1 MTTGSQFRTD
11 TVHRLTRK
19 GHQLKVRV
27 DDLPGGAEYGF
38 VLVAGDIADG
48 CLVRIHSRCV
58 YGDVLGSEDCDCAAQ
73 LDRSLDLIQA
83 EGSGVLIYLEQEG
96 RGAGLVAKARGK
108 NVQEHTGVDTFSA
121 YQALD
126 LKPDSRDYLLAIV
139 ALLRLDLES
148 VRLLTN
154 NPEKIRPLRYV
165 GIRVEVR
172 PLLISPPND
181 DVRQYLEAK
190 RIKRGHLIPEE
201 LTAPE
206 TAAPNPESQSMP
218 LVGYAFRAPR
228 WRTPKLPTRW
238 DPRRRTRPEPA
249 RAALITLRETDFDTV
264 TVWEDDDRPAAPRTR
279 GVRARLWQGIKRWW
293 SATDR
298 AQGFAGQVPPR
309 VA

>member
-38 VLVAGDIADG
+38 ILVAGDIADG

-121 YQALD
+121 YRALD
-126 LKPDSRDYLLAIV
+126 LAPDSRDYLLAIV

-154 NPEKIRPLRYV
+154 NPEKIRPLQYV
-165 GIRVEVR
+165 GIRVEVQ
-172 PLLISPPND
+172 PLLISPPNEE
-181 DVRQYLEAK
+181 VRQYLEAK
-190 RIKRGHLIPEE
+190 RLERGHRIPEE
-201 LTAPE
+201 LTAP
-206 TAAPNPESQSMP
+206 AAESDRQSQSMP

-228 WRTPKLPTRW
+228 WRTPKFSSRW
-238 DPRRRTRPEPA
+238 DPRRRAQPGPE
-249 RAALITLRETDFDTV
+249 RAVAITLRETDFDTV
-264 TVWEDDDRPAAPRTR
+264 SVWEDDDRPAASGLR
-279 GVRARLWQGIKRWW
+279 GVRAWLWQELKRRW
-293 SATDR
+293 SADR
-298 AQGFAGQVPPR
+298 AQRFGSHASPR
-309 VA
+309 IA

>member
-19 GHQLKVRV
+19 GRQLKVRV

-73 LDRSLDLIQA
+73 LDLSLDLIQT

-121 YQALD
+121 YRALD
-126 LKPDSRDYLLAIV
+126 LAPDSRDYLLAIV

-165 GIRVEVR
+165 GVRVEVQ
-172 PLLISPPND
+172 PLLISPPNE

-201 LTAPE
+201 LTASDTE
-206 TAAPNPESQSMP
+206 SSDRQSQSMP

-228 WRTPKLPTRW
+228 LRKPKFSDRW
-238 DPRRRTRPEPA
+238 AARRRARPEPA
-249 RAALITLRETDFDTV
+249 RAAAIMLRETDFDTV
-264 TVWEDDDRPAAPRTR
+264 TVWEDDDRPTAPSLR
-279 GVRARLWQGIKRWW
+279 GVRARVWQQVKRRW
-293 SATDR
+293 SADR
-298 AQGFAGQVPPR
+298 AQGFVSQAPPR
-309 VA
+309 MA